1 MFGKIGAGSDDG
13 DFAPADD
20 IGLGAAKGERRWIGR
35 EKPPHEQHRILD
47 DPCRPVFHGPHV
59 ASPPPKGKK
68 RRAGS
73 VAIALFL
80 PLLGFVQGALPLPPG
95 VAQGVLAF
103 PRSEEHTP
111 DLQSLMRIPYALF

>member
-1 MFGKIGAGSDDG
+1 MRISDWSSDVCSS
-13 DFAPADD
+13 D
-20 IGLGAAKGERRWIGR
+20 LAKGERRWIGR
-35 EKPPHEQHRILD
+35 EKPPHEQPRILD

-80 PLLGFVQGALPLPPG
+80 PLLGFVQGALPLPIG
-95 VAQGVLAF
+95 VGQGVLAF
-103 PRSEEHTP
+103 PQRLARSEEHTYEH
-111 DLQSLMRIPYALF
+111 QALMRTRYDGFCV